1 MNILLVEDENGLVI
15 TLSDRLRN
23 EGFEVDVAEDGE
35 KGFEKASSGT
45 HDLIILDLML
55 PKKSGLDVCRDLRQK
70 SVNTPILMLTAKGE
84 TIDKVLGLKLGADDY
99 LTKPF
104 EVMELLARV
113 EALLRRS
120 PAASNG
126 SSQVSF
132 SFGDVRIDFNRA
144 EITKDDSPVE
154 LSAME
159 FKLLQFLVENRDKVH
174 SRNDLLDAVWGY
186 DAMPNTRTVDVH
198 IAWLRQKLEENPK
211 RPKFIQTVHG
221 LGYKFVSREQ

>member
-1 MNILLVEDENGLVI
+1 MI

-23 EGFEVDVAEDGE
+23 EGFAVDIARDGAE
-35 KGFEKASSGT
+35 GFEKASGGE

-55 PKKSGLDVCRDLRQK
+55 PRKSGLDVCRDLRQN

-104 EVMELLARV
+104 EVVELLARI
-113 EALLRRS
+113 EALLRRA
-120 PAASNG
+120 PASTNG
-126 SSQVSF
+126 SQPGSF
-132 SFGDVRIDFNRA
+132 SFGTVEIDFGRA
-144 EITKDDSPVE
+144 EVVKGESPID

-159 FKLLQFLVENRDKVH
+159 FKLLQFLVENKGTVH

-211 RPKFIQTVHG
+211 RPRYIQTVHG
-221 LGYKFVSREQ
+221 LGYKFVCER